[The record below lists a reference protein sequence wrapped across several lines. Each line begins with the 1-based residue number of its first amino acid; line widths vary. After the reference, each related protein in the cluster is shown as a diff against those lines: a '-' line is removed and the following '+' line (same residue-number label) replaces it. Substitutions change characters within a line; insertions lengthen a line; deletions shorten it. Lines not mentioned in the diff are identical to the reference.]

1 MSAVDSRWPRSD
13 ASSRFCAFTGSP
25 LIADY
30 VALSVTSS
38 SFRVSWNLN
47 STQNRTF
54 HVQVYRGE
62 ELLRAAWTQGTTL
75 DVAGLEAGVL
85 YGVRTSY
92 PACGTNVTAWLTVK
106 TGKAL
111 IPCYP

>member
-1 MSAVDSRWPRSD
+1 M
-13 ASSRFCAFTGSP
+13 
-25 LIADY
+25 
-30 VALSVTSS
+30 ALSVTSS
-38 SFRVSWNLN
+38 SFQVSWSFN
-47 STQNRTF
+47 STQKRTF

-62 ELLRAAWTQGTTL
+62 ELLRSAWTQGTTL

-92 PACGTNVTAWLTVK
+92 QACGTNVTARLTVK

-111 IPCYP
+111 VQRHVLPVSSSSYPGPIGPGD

>member
-13 ASSRFCAFTGSP
+13 ASSHFCAFTGGP

-38 SFRVSWNLN
+38 SFRVSWSLN

-92 PACGTNVTAWLTVK
+92 LACGTNVTAWLTVK

>member
-1 MSAVDSRWPRSD
+1 M
-13 ASSRFCAFTGSP
+13 
-25 LIADY
+25 
-30 VALSVTSS
+30 ALSVTSS
-38 SFRVSWNLN
+38 SFQVSWSLN

-54 HVQVYRGE
+54 HVQVYRGK
-62 ELLRAAWTQGTTL
+62 ELLRSAWTQGTTL

-92 PACGTNVTAWLTVK
+92 QACGTNVTAWLPVK

-111 IPCYP
+111 VEHHVLPVSSSSYPGPIGSGD